1 MSPLLRYRRLL
12 RPAFLALLVLGMVIS
27 PTLAGVSE
35 LHDMEHAA
43 EGAGH
48 GAHVHMHSDSGH
60 HGPVDPD
67 EADPE
72 HASGAHGLLHQAGS
86 VSVTLPQAAVD
97 ISVLPMAGPLLTEFS
112 RSHLPGDSPTNPF
125 RPPIA

>member
-1 MSPLLRYRRLL
+1 MRPLHRYRRLL
-12 RPAFLALLVLGMVIS
+12 RTALLALLVLGMVIS

-35 LHDMEHAA
+35 LHDLEHAA

-48 GAHVHMHSDSGH
+48 GVHAHTHSDSGH
-60 HGPVDPD
+60 YGHVDSD

-97 ISVLPMAGPLLTEFS
+97 ISAPPMAGPLLTEFA
-112 RSHLPGDSPTNPF
+112 RSHLPGDSPTHPF